1 MKRQSY
7 AEFSLGLHQRLY
19 RHRIPLNG
27 AIEVTRRCPLECA
40 HCYNNLPMGD
50 VDARRS
56 ELTYEEHCRL
66 LDEIT
71 EAGCLWLLY
80 SGGEIFARKDFLSI
94 YAYAKQKGLFITLFT
109 NGTLITPKI
118 ADFLADH
125 RPFAIEITL
134 YGRTKDTYERLTGI
148 PGSYE
153 RCMNGIRLLME
164 RSLPLKLKTVGVT
177 INKHEIWDMQRFAEE
192 DLGLEF
198 KFDSMV
204 NPRIDCSQSPLAV
217 RLTPEEVVELDLQDP
232 ERVAEWKQMHENF
245 VRPVLPPQHSDEVYH
260 CGGGANAFAIDPQ
273 GRISICVISHKDT
286 YDWRTGSFREG
297 WEQFLS
303 KLRRKKITRITK
315 CIACGI
321 KAMCTMCPANGELE
335 HGDPEEPVDFFCHV
349 THLRAHALDL
359 PVPPH
364 GDCIYCEGGAAYPE
378 VVRAAAAL
386 KTGGADFAG
395 EPTRRTSRSLP
406 IVRNEVPLATV
417 GCSSG
422 GCTSCGTA
430 QRTASSPSAGSGPRA
445 ESTGK

>member
-1 MKRQSY
+1 MKRLSY
-7 AEFSLGLHQRLY
+7 AQFSLGLHQRLVP
-19 RHRIPLNG
+19 HRIPLTG

-50 VDARRS
+50 QEARLS

-80 SGGEIFARKDFLSI
+80 TGGEIFARKDFLNI

-118 ADFLADH
+118 ADFLADW

-134 YGRTKDTYERLTGI
+134 YGRTKDTYERLTGV

-164 RSLPLKLKTVGVT
+164 RGLPLALKTVGVT
-177 INKHEIWDMQRFAEE
+177 INRHEILDMQRFAQEE
-192 DLGLEF
+192 LGLTF
-198 KFDSMV
+198 KFDSMI

-217 RLTPEEVVELDLQDP
+217 RLTPEEVVELDLQDT
-232 ERVAEWKQMHENF
+232 ERVGDWKQMHENF
-245 VRPVLPPQHSDEVYH
+245 VRPVLPPQQSDEVYH
-260 CGGGANAFAIDPQ
+260 CGGGANSFALDPQ
-273 GRISICVISHKDT
+273 GQMSICVLSHMDT
-286 YDWRTGSFREG
+286 YDWRAGDFREG
-297 WEQFLS
+297 WEQFLT

-315 CIACGI
+315 CTACGI
-321 KAMCTMCPANGELE
+321 KAMCNMCPANGELE

-349 THLRAHALDL
+349 THLRARALDL
-359 PVPPH
+359 TVPPH
-364 GDCIYCEGGAAYPE
+364 GDCAFCEGGAGYAE

-386 KTGGADFAG
+386 KAGIPAFAGGATPG
-395 EPTRRTSRSLP
+395 SGRPLP
-406 IVRNEVPLATV
+406 IVRNEMASAAV

-422 GCTSCGTA
+422 GCTSC
-430 QRTASSPSAGSGPRA
+430 R
-445 ESTGK
+445 GK